1 MIAAKLLPSMAFL
14 SQRIAILLSR
24 GSVFVLLFNFSI
36 DISYYIVLMRTLRG
50 KYLKQKTERST
61 KMKRTTFAVIASDLR
76 AEIAHLLVDLG
87 VPTYHGQ
94 KYAKKLA
101 TVLSAKGVSV
111 STASLSMALNG
122 YRSTPPYIGYLAALK
137 AHLVECQREGK
148 DPMSI

>member
-1 MIAAKLLPSMAFL
+1 
-14 SQRIAILLSR
+14 
-24 GSVFVLLFNFSI
+24 
-36 DISYYIVLMRTLRG
+36 MRTLRG

-61 KMKRTTFAVIASDLR
+61 KMKRTTIASDLR